1 MINGKTEIEIMDE
14 LRAMDDRKRKPL
26 PVDSQSAG
34 WKPSYDDLF
43 KFWESSLNLFVEGVE
58 FMTKEEI
65 YQAIKAD
72 CMKASNDSG
81 QPERGTKR

>member
-1 MINGKTEIEIMDE
+1 MNKAE
-14 LRAMDDRKRKPL
+14 LEAKQRLEKWWSELTCEPF
-26 PVDSQSAG
+26 PVRCETDG